1 MRINTEREFE
11 DADYNISFEYSVEFE
26 DIEKEH
32 IKDCAKIF
40 DVLTDELY
48 TDGIMDFANGSYT
61 VDDLCLLSTMLTSIA
76 DSL

>member
-1 MRINTEREFE
+1 MKINTEREFE
-11 DADYNISFEYSVEFE
+11 DVNYNTNFEYSVEFD

-32 IKDCAKIF
+32 IKNCAKIF

-48 TDGIMDFANGSYT
+48 IDGIINFANGSYV
-61 VDDLCLLSTMLTSIA
+61 VDDLCFLSAMLTNIA

>member
-11 DADYNISFEYSVEFE
+11 DVNYNTNFEYSVEFD

-32 IKDCAKIF
+32 IKNCAKIF

-48 TDGIMDFANGSYT
+48 RDGIVNFADGSYI
-61 VDDLCLLSTMLTSIA
+61 VDDLYFINAMLTSIA

>member
-1 MRINTEREFE
+1 MKINVEREFE
-11 DADYNISFEYSVEFE
+11 DANYNTNFEYSVEFE

-40 DVLTDELY
+40 DALTDELY
-48 TDGIMDFANGSYT
+48 ADGVINFANDSYV
-61 VDDLCLLSTMLTSIA
+61 VDDLCFLSAMLTSIA

>member
-11 DADYNISFEYSVEFE
+11 DANYNTNFEYSVEFE

-48 TDGIMDFANGSYT
+48 TDGIIDFANGSYA
-61 VDDLCLLSTMLTSIA
+61 VDDLCLLSSMLTSIA